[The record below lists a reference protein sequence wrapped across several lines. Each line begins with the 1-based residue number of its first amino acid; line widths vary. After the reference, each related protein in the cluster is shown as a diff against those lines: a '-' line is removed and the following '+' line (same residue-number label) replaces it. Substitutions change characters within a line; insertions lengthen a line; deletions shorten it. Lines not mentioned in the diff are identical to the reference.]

1 MSIIRAYNQKN
12 TTVLV
17 NGVPLVGLADGDS
30 VKVTPAG
37 GEVERTEGTD
47 GPGLNQATNQ
57 GGDIEVE
64 LREDSPS
71 IGYLDGLRLMQEQTA
86 VPLPA
91 VSVMTGVLAI
101 ETLSFVMLARRGELA
116 TGGKKMGKRMWKFI
130 GANLNYTPSAV

>member
-1 MSIIRAYNQKN
+1 MIRAYNQKN

-17 NGVPLVGLADGDS
+17 NGVPLIGLADGDS

-71 IGYLDGLRLMQEQTA
+71 IGYLDNLRLMQEQTS
-86 VPLPA
+86 LPIPN
-91 VSVMTGVLAI
+91 VTVLTGVLAV
-101 ETLSFVMLARRGELA
+101 ETLSMVMLSRRGELA
-116 TGGKKMGKRMWKFI
+116 TGGKKMGKRMQKFI
-130 GANLNYTPSAV
+130 GTDLKFTPASV

>member
-1 MSIIRAYNQKN
+1 MVRAYNQKS

-30 VKVTPAG
+30 VKVTAAG

-71 IGYLDGLRLMQEQTA
+71 IGYLDNLRLMQETTS
-86 VPLPA
+86 LPIPN
-91 VSVMTGVLAI
+91 VIVMTGVLAV
-101 ETLSFVMLARRGELA
+101 ETLSMVMLGRRGELS
-116 TGGKKMGKRMWKFI
+116 TGGKKMGKRAMKFI
-130 GANLNYTPSAV
+130 GTDLKYTPATV